1 MGGVISVEVFGV
13 LAVITGLIIKFK
25 DKEWRETGKE
35 MYRTTASIL
44 FIAFAV
50 CNICS
55 QLYYWL
61 H

>member
-1 MGGVISVEVFGV
+1 MGGVISVAVFGV

-25 DKEWRETGKE
+25 DKEWKETGKE
-35 MYRTTASIL
+35 MYRTAASIL

-50 CNICS
+50 CSICS
-55 QLYYWL
+55 QLYCWL